1 MHGNYN
7 DLPMSQKSK
16 DDISFSV
23 GDQDFL
29 KKCFDR
35 QDDVIK
41 QYIEDTYD
49 KHAEIICGVVR
60 EMIAEQNSAIFT
72 KIDDQNKIIKEIQQL
87 VVGIIDELR
96 DHETRIKILE
106 AKIQKIFLE
115 HSAIHDK

>member
-1 MHGNYN
+1 MQGNYN

-41 QYIEDTYD
+41 KYIADTYD
-49 KHAEIICGVVR
+49 SHATIICGVVR
-60 EMIAEQNSAIFT
+60 DMIAEQNNAIFA
-72 KIDDQNKIIKEIQQL
+72 KIDDQNKVIKEIQQL
-87 VVGIIDELR
+87 QVNIMDELR
-96 DHETRIKILE
+96 DHDARIKILE
-106 AKIQKIFLE
+106 AKMQKIFME
-115 HSAIHDK
+115 HARNH